1 MLAIREKMIQTAL
14 FGLMAASCCGQNTEV
29 DLQAILDSL
38 TLEQKLGQLTLI
50 PIGEPSNLP
59 EQQLQQTIEA
69 WREDARTGAI
79 GCMYGPKGAE
89 YTNLIQRAAFEESEH
104 GIPLI
109 MGNDIIHG
117 YRTIFPIP
125 LASSGSFDLELL
137 ESLTRA
143 AAVEARAAGTHWTF
157 APMVDISR
165 DPRWGRV
172 AEGAGE
178 DPFYGAAVATAQV
191 RGFQG
196 ERLDAGDAVAATA
209 KHFAAYGAA
218 VGGRDYDTT
227 DMSEQTLREIHLL
240 PFHAAV
246 EAGVATLMTSFN
258 DINGVPATANEFLLQ
273 RVLREEWGFD
283 GFVTSDYTSINEM
296 INHGYA
302 RDLMHAG
309 VLSLRAGCDVDLTGR
324 VYQSQ
329 LRQALAEGLIS
340 MEMIDTSV
348 MRVLRMKQRLGLFEN
363 PYGDAAREAAVTLS
377 PEHRDLARKA
387 AAQSV
392 VLLKNDDGILPLDP
406 SSGTIAVIG
415 PLATSQR
422 DALGT
427 WAGMG
432 EPEDAIALLDGIRQV
447 ASGARVL
454 YAEGCKAEGDDR
466 SGFEEAIALALQA
479 DVVIL
484 ALGEP
489 EIITG
494 EANTRAF
501 LDLPGPQEEL
511 AEALAETGKPIIA
524 LIASGRPLVIPELHE
539 TVDAL
544 AAVWHLGVE
553 HGTGIADVIFGTV
566 NPSAK
571 ITMSWPRAEGQ
582 IPVYY
587 ARKRTGRPFVEGQRF
602 VNRYLDLPLEPLY
615 QFGYGLSYTTFEISG
630 MEISAQEIGPYGT
643 VTVSVTVQNTGERP
657 GAEVVQCYVQD
668 RVATVVQPV
677 RKLRGFQRVEL
688 EPGESRRIEFELGP
702 DELAIWNADMQFVVE
717 PGEFGVFVSNSS
729 DGGIETEFTVIDR
742 D

>member
-1 MLAIREKMIQTAL
+1 MRTKRCIASVVLACCVTAAWSAQDD
-14 FGLMAASCCGQNTEV
+14 GV
-29 DLQAILDSL
+29 DLELILDRL

-59 EQQLQQTIEA
+59 EQQLRDTVDA
-69 WREDARTGAI
+69 WRNDARTGAI
-79 GCMYGPKGAE
+79 GCMYGPKGAA
-89 YTNLIQRAAFEESEH
+89 YTNLIQRAAFEESDH

-109 MGNDIIHG
+109 IGNDIIHG
-117 YRTIFPIP
+117 YRTIFPLP

-157 APMVDISR
+157 APMVDLSR

-178 DPFYGAAVATAQV
+178 DPYYASNVAAARV

-196 ERLDAGDAVAATA
+196 YSLDAPDTVAATA

-227 DMSEQTLREIHLL
+227 DMSEQMLRELHLP

-246 EAGVATLMTSFN
+246 DAGVATLMTSFN

-273 RVLREEWGFD
+273 RILREEWGFD

-296 INHGYA
+296 VNHGYA

-329 LRQALAEGLIS
+329 LERALAEGLVS
-340 MEMIDTSV
+340 MDMIDTSV
-348 MRVLRMKQRLGLFEN
+348 MRVLRMKKRLGLFEN
-363 PYGDAAREAAVTLS
+363 PYGDETLEAAVTLS
-377 PEHRDLARKA
+377 ADHRALARKA

-392 VLLKNDDGILPLDP
+392 VLLKNEGGVLPIDP
-406 SSGTIAVIG
+406 SQGTIAVIG
-415 PLATSQR
+415 PMATDQR

-432 EPEDAIALLDGIRQV
+432 EPKDAIALLDGLRQV
-447 ASGARVL
+447 ASGAEIL
-454 YAEGCKAEGDDR
+454 FAEGCKPESDDR
-466 SGFEEAIALALQA
+466 SGFEEAIALARRA
-479 DVVIL
+479 DVVLL

-489 EIITG
+489 ERITG

-511 AEALAETGKPIIA
+511 VAAIAATGTPTVA
-524 LIASGRPLVIPELHE
+524 LIGSGRPLVIPGVHE
-539 TVDAL
+539 AADAV

-553 HGTGIADVIFGTV
+553 HGTGIADVVFGNV

-582 IPVYY
+582 IPIYY
-587 ARKRTGRPFVEGQRF
+587 ARKRTGRPFVPNQRF

-615 QFGYGLSYTTFEISG
+615 HFGFGLSYTTFELSG
-630 MEISAQEIGPYGT
+630 LELDATEIGPHGS
-643 VTVSVTVQNTGERP
+643 VRVSVDVRNTGERA
-657 GAEVVQCYVQD
+657 GAEVVQLYVQD
-668 RVATVVQPV
+668 RVATIVQPV
-677 RKLRGFQRVEL
+677 RKLRGFERVEL
-688 EPGESRRIEFELGP
+688 EPGESRRVMFELGP
-702 DELAIWNADMQFVVE
+702 DELAMWDADMRFVVE
-717 PGEFGVFVSNSS
+717 PGVFGVAVSTSS
-729 DGGIETEFTVIDR
+729 EGGLEAEFTVRGGD
-742 D
+742 